1 MQTSASFLAYVHGGL
16 RKGACCMI
24 CQKSLLPQMK
34 LGKCGIF
41 CILIQGVML
50 VYKNYNVIAFK
61 FCIEKFTVCLPS
73 SLVMFDPKYDS
84 GTTYVLKKELPCLT
98 QHSGTSNRT
107 FKIIYEPEDWQFFN
121 FIYEFVSYT
130 GISCA
135 RRYRINFISPNKYS
149 KSLS

>member
-1 MQTSASFLAYVHGGL
+1 
-16 RKGACCMI
+16 MI
-24 CQKSLLPQMK
+24 CQKYLLPQMK

-61 FCIEKFTVCLPS
+61 FCIEKFTVWCCLILNMT
-73 SLVMFDPKYDS
+73 LVPLMFS
-84 GTTYVLKKELPCLT
+84 KKELPCLT

-135 RRYRINFISPNKYS
+135 RRYRINFTSPNKYS
-149 KSLS
+149 KSLF